1 MKIIEDQPSLLLLEF
16 LSNLL
21 FDSKIMI
28 LGTYRDIE
36 VSREHP
42 LSSTLAQLARTESY
56 HREELGGLEGEYVAQ
71 LSRTSAAPRPPKNWS
86 RPSMVTQKAIP
97 SS

>member
-1 MKIIEDQPSLLLLEF
+1 MMLVLDDLQWADQPSLLLLEF

-21 FDSKIMI
+21 FDSKIMV

-42 LSSTLAQLARTESY
+42 LSSTLAQLART
-56 HREELGGLEGEYVAQ
+56 
-71 LSRTSAAPRPPKNWS
+71 
-86 RPSMVTQKAIP
+86 
-97 SS
+97 